1 MPNGLKCFWAAITGK
16 RLTISFSAEQNGFA
30 HENPSIVVI
39 DCHPLSRSSL
49 ARILRSEFQDYTILE
64 VETAHR
70 LESIITKHIG
80 LVALNIGSSAMT
92 DDGVLHCLAHLRRSL
107 AEAPVMLL
115 TQLDEATISDAMI
128 SDVTRYGVRGFIT
141 ESASVEIA
149 LAAFRLVMAGGVY
162 FPRMV
167 LVGSAGSMS
176 ISSESIVALQPALTC
191 NGETH
196 DLPAIGTRTNV
207 AFTERE
213 RQVLAALLRGL
224 SNKIIASELN
234 LSQNTVKS
242 HISHIMR
249 KLHATNRTEVVVFSR
264 NSEHSTNG
272 EVPGSIPDA

>member
-1 MPNGLKCFWAAITGK
+1 
-16 RLTISFSAEQNGFA
+16 
-30 HENPSIVVI
+30 
-39 DCHPLSRSSL
+39 
-49 ARILRSEFQDYTILE
+49 
-64 VETAHR
+64 
-70 LESIITKHIG
+70 
-80 LVALNIGSSAMT
+80 
-92 DDGVLHCLAHLRRSL
+92 
-107 AEAPVMLL
+107 MLL